1 MPESRLPL
9 NDDGQQ
15 RAWQAELERD
25 RLMTLRF
32 LQEND
37 FPGPGAAA
45 AGSMPSSSPS
55 PSPSGPSSSPG
66 APGASAKPSPGGLPS
81 GGDFNETLTQARQ
94 MGGGMDGGAT
104 EEKEG
109 EGLASRAVGGAG
121 RAVETA
127 GKGVKTAGKGVE
139 TAGKAAE
146 MGGKAAEA
154 GGKAAEAGGKA
165 AKAGGRAVRQG
176 SQAAVKAGAQLSS
189 TGLGAIAGVP
199 LMAIGAAGVGA
210 GAGMEAGGAAAQ
222 AGGKAAQAAGKA
234 GQQAGQAAQKAG
246 ANVQK
251 VGERM
256 TSVGGQIK
264 NLKGMAGGTGLA
276 PEEWAAHVPKALQ
289 RIDQADS
296 DSIKEG
302 LKRLVGPADTA
313 AAAQKAAAVAAQ
325 RMAQGDVL
333 GAVMATYE
341 TAAAE
346 SFRTGVIVPLIL
358 ASFADYTLL
367 SSLGMNVYYVASKLK
382 LKGTVPLSPV
392 EEVLIWCSNLMWGIV
407 IVLVFLLLAIVI
419 CLFSSS
425 CPVGLF
431 DLFSWMTG

>member
-1 MPESRLPL
+1 
-9 NDDGQQ
+9 
-15 RAWQAELERD
+15 
-25 RLMTLRF
+25 
-32 LQEND
+32 
-37 FPGPGAAA
+37 
-45 AGSMPSSSPS
+45 
-55 PSPSGPSSSPG
+55 
-66 APGASAKPSPGGLPS
+66 
-81 GGDFNETLTQARQ
+81 
-94 MGGGMDGGAT
+94 MGGGMGGGAT

-109 EGLASRAVGGAG
+109 EGLASRAVGGTG
-121 RAVETA
+121 RAVEMT
-127 GKGVKTAGKGVE
+127 GQGVKTAGKGVE
-139 TAGKAAE
+139 MGGKAAE

-154 GGKAAEAGGKA
+154 GGKVM
-165 AKAGGRAVRQG
+165 KAGGQAVRQG
-176 SQAAVKAGAQLSS
+176 GQAAVKAGAELSS

-199 LMAIGAAGVGA
+199 LMAIGGLGVGA

-234 GQQAGQAAQKAG
+234 AQQAGQAAQKAG

-251 VGERM
+251 VGEQM

-289 RIDQADS
+289 RIDQAES

-302 LKRLVGPADTA
+302 LKRLIGPADSA

-333 GAVMATYE
+333 GAVMATFE

-346 SFRTGVIVPLIL
+346 SFRTGVIIPLIL

-392 EEVLIWCSNLMWGIV
+392 EEVLIWCSNMMWGIV

-419 CLFSSS
+419 CLFSPS
-425 CPVGLF
+425 CPVGFL